1 MRVRRAYKEDVVEV
15 SAVVPLKGV
24 QQVVRLPR
32 ARHSHDEHV
41 ERSFETFSHF
51 ISVNQHESIPL
62 SGMDCGL

>member
-1 MRVRRAYKEDVVEV
+1 MRVRRAYEEDVVEV

-41 ERSFETFSHF
+41 ERSFETFYHF
-51 ISVNQHESIPL
+51 YGPNPYRFSVWIVIL
-62 SGMDCGL
+62 S